1 MEQALQ
7 LKQQGNKAFSQG
19 NKQLAIKYYSD
30 AIEANNQEPSF
41 YSNRAQVYIVLE
53 EYAKAIEDSNSA
65 LAIDSAFSRAY
76 FRKATAY
83 FEEPMKA
90 GAKANAIEAVT

>member
-30 AIEANNQEPSF
+30 AIEANN
-41 YSNRAQVYIVLE
+41 
-53 EYAKAIEDSNSA
+53 
-65 LAIDSAFSRAY
+65 
-76 FRKATAY
+76 
-83 FEEPMKA
+83 
-90 GAKANAIEAVT
+90 